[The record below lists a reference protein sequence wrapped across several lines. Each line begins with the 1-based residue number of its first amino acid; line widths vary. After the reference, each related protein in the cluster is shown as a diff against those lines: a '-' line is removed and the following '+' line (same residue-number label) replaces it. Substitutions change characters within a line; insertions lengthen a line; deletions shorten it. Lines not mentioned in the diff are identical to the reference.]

1 MSIAVSRCGDSVGL
15 GVPAAETPE
24 LLRECRPSVG
34 LWPGL
39 RLVVGLGGPNN
50 GVIAAEVS
58 IGGSS
63 RKPLDE
69 VLLVLANDGLGC
81 KGVVSVKS

>member
-1 MSIAVSRCGDSVGL
+1 MSIAVSRFGDSVGL

-39 RLVVGLGGPNN
+39 RLVVGLGGPNK
-50 GVIAAEVS
+50 GVMTAEVS
-58 IGGSS
+58 IGGSC
-63 RKPLDE
+63 RKPLEE
-69 VLLVLANDGLGC
+69 VLPVLANDGLGC
-81 KGVVSVKS
+81 NGLASVKS